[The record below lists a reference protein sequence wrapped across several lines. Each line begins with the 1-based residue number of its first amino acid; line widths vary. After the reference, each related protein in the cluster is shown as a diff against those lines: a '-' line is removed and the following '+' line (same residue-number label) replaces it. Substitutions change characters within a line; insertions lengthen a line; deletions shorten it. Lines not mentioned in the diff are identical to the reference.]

1 MLAPRTGRRALERA
15 VAASCSPAVTLPSFL
30 VPAFQTT
37 PAAARRNF
45 SATTNRQSK
54 LGRTPLSI
62 PPGVEL
68 TIGDLFVKKDMTS
81 YLKTYKRPI
90 TVTGPLGE

>member
-1 MLAPRTGRRALERA
+1 MLAPRTARRALERA
-15 VAASCSPAVTLPSFL
+15 VASSPSSTVTLPSFL
-30 VPAFQTT
+30 VPAFQI
-37 PAAARRNF
+37 PSRRNF

-68 TIGDLFVKKDMTS
+68 TIGDLFLKKDMTS
-81 YLKTYKRPI
+81 YLKTYKRKV
-90 TVTGPLGE
+90 TVKGPLG